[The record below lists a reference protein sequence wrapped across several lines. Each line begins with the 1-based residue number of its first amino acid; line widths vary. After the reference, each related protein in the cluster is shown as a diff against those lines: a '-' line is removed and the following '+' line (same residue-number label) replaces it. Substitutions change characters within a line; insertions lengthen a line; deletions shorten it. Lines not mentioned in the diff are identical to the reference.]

1 MPPEPQSRPD
11 RILALCAIIGA
22 VLAIA
27 VWIPLD
33 TASGL
38 VETVRRQVRVGDAL
52 GPTVA
57 AACILGGGVLLLVR
71 GGAGTPPIA
80 PRNMAFLALL
90 LGLFAVSI
98 GLMRWTGPAAVAL
111 LGGEVETY
119 RNLRDTAPWKY
130 LGFLAGGGVMVFAM
144 IARAERRVSW
154 RAALIAALA
163 CLALVALYDL
173 PFDDLLLPPNGD
185 V

>member
-1 MPPEPQSRPD
+1 MSPDSRSRAD
-11 RILALCAIIGA
+11 RALALCAILGA
-22 VLAIA
+22 LLAIA

-33 TASGL
+33 TDGGL

-57 AACILGGGVLLLVR
+57 AAFVLAGGVILLTGGGAPTR
-71 GGAGTPPIA
+71 RIE
-80 PRNMAFLALL
+80 PRNLAFLALL
-90 LGLFAVSI
+90 LALFALSI
-98 GLMRWTGPAAVAL
+98 GLMRWTGAAAVAL
-111 LGGEVETY
+111 FGSDGDTY

-130 LGFLAGGGVMVFAM
+130 AGFLLGGGVMVFAM
-144 IARAERRVSW
+144 IARAERRMTL
-154 RAALIAALA
+154 RAALVAALA
-163 CLALVALYDL
+163 CIALVALYDL